1 MGCLNTWAIK
11 VKSLKTKSAMI
22 KQRFWRNTRGSF
34 TIEASIVFP
43 IILFTTLLLMFFCMY
58 LYQNTMLKQ
67 AASKT
72 SERAAY
78 SWDNSYKSPNNG
90 AFAEGENDGLYWRLT
105 QDEML
110 SKLFGWAGAENG
122 AEVSI
127 PGGSG
132 GSLPEKKLSAA
143 ASWVPGEMSG
153 NIKYDNGMLV
163 RSVETNL
170 SRPIS
175 FPALERQLHKP
186 LRSEIGA
193 GSVIVEPVEY
203 IRNIE
208 LMRYYAAK
216 AAGVAG
222 PALQLDKAG
231 AILKW
236 FGL

>member
-1 MGCLNTWAIK
+1 M
-11 VKSLKTKSAMI
+11 TKQ
-22 KQRFWRNTRGSF
+22 KFWRSTRGSF

-43 IILFTTLLLMFFCMY
+43 IILFTTLLLLFFCMY

-78 SWDNSYKSPNNG
+78 SWDNSYKDPSTG

-110 SKLFGWAGAENG
+110 SKLFGWGDAASG

-127 PGGSG
+127 PAGSG
-132 GSLPEKKLSAA
+132 GSLPQTKLSAA

-153 NIKYDNGMLV
+153 TIKYGNGMLV
-163 RSVETNL
+163 RSVETHL

-175 FPALERQLHKP
+175 FPALERTLKKP
-186 LRSEIGA
+186 LHSEIGA

-222 PALQLDKAG
+222 PVLKLDKAG
-231 AILKW
+231 AILQW